1 MMVESLRFQRYQSL
15 CPDRYPRSSCHTT
28 TYGQSAHARSISTE
42 RRACVSVPQLKQI
55 AFRQGVSS
63 RRRGVHHAVQ
73 QGAAEASDTI
83 CVLVPLAD
91 GSEEI
96 EAVTII
102 DTLRRAGA
110 QVMVASVEDSLTVT
124 CSRGVRLEADGRID
138 DYKEQLFAA
147 IALPGGMPGAE
158 RLRDCSTLQTL
169 LVAQA
174 ASDRLIT
181 AICAAPAVVL
191 KPGGFLDGRQATCH
205 PAFAQQLADKSQVD
219 SRVVVDGNVITS
231 RGPGTALE
239 FALTLVKTLY
249 GASKAEE
256 VAGPM
261 VLHEGYRI

>member
-1 MMVESLRFQRYQSL
+1 MIESLRFQRFQPL
-15 CPDRYPRSSCHTT
+15 CSDRYHRLSSHAT
-28 TYGQSAHARSISTE
+28 TYGQAAHACSLSIGC
-42 RRACVSVPQLKQI
+42 RARDPVSQFKQI
-55 AFRQGVSS
+55 PVRQGVSS
-63 RRRGVHHAVQ
+63 RRRAVHRAVLQ
-73 QGAAEASDTI
+73 DAAEASDTV

-158 RLRDCSTLQTL
+158 RLRDSTTLQTL

-174 ASDRLIT
+174 ASDRLVT

-191 KPGGFLDGRQATCH
+191 KPGGFLDGKQATCH
-205 PAFAQQLADKSQVD
+205 PAFVQQLSDKSQVD
-219 SRVVVDGNVITS
+219 SRVVVDGNIITS

-239 FALTLVKTLY
+239 FALTLVKTLF